1 MQIILASTSP
11 YRKSLLEKLNISFSC
26 IAPMT
31 DETPKT
37 DEKADNLAM
46 RLAIAKAQAINTT
59 DDAYIIGSDQVATVD
74 GLILGKPGSIERAIS
89 QLEVCSDKT
98 VSFYTGLCLREART
112 NTIKHC
118 VDQFDVK
125 FKKLSPDQ
133 IATYVNTE
141 KPLNCAG
148 SFKSEGLGILLFETL
163 QGRDPNALVGLPLI
177 ALNELFQAFGI
188 DLLTQSQQFSL
199 GS

>member
-31 DETPKT
+31 DETPQAN
-37 DEKADNLAM
+37 EKADDLAR
-46 RLAIAKAQAINTT
+46 RLAIAKAHAININ
-59 DDAYIIGSDQVATVD
+59 DNAYIIGSDQVATVD

-89 QLEVCSDKT
+89 QLEVCSGKT
-98 VSFYTGLCLREART
+98 VSFYTGLCLKEAKT
-112 NTIKHC
+112 NTVRHC
-118 VDQFDVK
+118 VDQFDVT
-125 FKKLSPDQ
+125 FKKLSSNQ
-133 IATYVNTE
+133 IETYVNTE

-148 SFKSEGLGILLFETL
+148 SFKSEGLGILLFEEL

-188 DLLTQSQQFSL
+188 DLLTQSQQFNLKS
-199 GS
+199 